1 MKQYMYLIFDI
12 DDTLLDFYSAFISAQ
27 NQGINFAE
35 LKGILQR

>member
-27 NQGINFAE
+27 HFAE